1 VNRKFFT
8 IFLMQ
13 NMLVVLVMQMDLN
26 YVECSFDSINL
37 MFQKK
42 QIMLQNSADKAAN
55 IETC

>member
-1 VNRKFFT
+1 
-8 IFLMQ
+8 MQ